1 VQGENNLA
9 IWDLQSGLVVRSCLI
24 RNTSAVNAIAVDPYV
39 NTGEH
44 IQFTIVG
51 NQGLFNIYRFEL
63 ANQALQCYEVE
74 DIAPEFKNSDFTSV
88 AFSHHLNNQGNYQI
102 FLGANDGSMQ
112 AYDPNA
118 NTFLEACIK
127 KWVISGEIGHVRCNN
142 QTLVVASSSGTV
154 ARFQTSLINM
164 FPSDNK

>member
-1 VQGENNLA
+1 M
-9 IWDLQSGLVVRSCLI
+9 
-24 RNTSAVNAIAVDPYV
+24 
-39 NTGEH
+39 
-44 IQFTIVG
+44 
-51 NQGLFNIYRFEL
+51 
-63 ANQALQCYEVE
+63 QCYEVE